1 VLAALMMVKSTLY
14 PIVLIGMAVFY
25 ARATGSWDAMALSW
39 VVFAGLLFGNMKSAK
54 EQDERSHSQGVPG
67 PEARLSPGL

>member
-39 VVFAGLLFGNMKSAK
+39 VVFAGLLFGNMKSTRTGSA
-54 EQDERSHSQGVPG
+54 
-67 PEARLSPGL
+67 